1 MTLLSTTPGTIRS
14 GSFCRRLKSLMLDE
28 EASAA
33 IEYAFVAPAFIA
45 LLLGILHIAL
55 IYLAQEGL
63 ETAVEDS
70 ARIIMTGQAQTTT
83 MGSGTSAYF
92 GMTATDF
99 KNAICNGVTGKDA
112 NLNTITYPRALPPF
126 LTCNRLAVNVQ
137 IAPSGCTAPTI
148 VTPTFTLTN
157 GTVSSSGSGFGTAN
171 CDGTGKSTAGLTS
184 SQGQLVIVQ
193 LAYLWPTV
201 SAPLGLNFVNQTGG
215 NRLLVA
221 TYVFTVESY
230 VCATGQSTC

>member
-14 GSFCRRLKSLMLDE
+14 GSFCRHLKSLLLDE

-184 SQGQLVIVQ
+184 SR
-193 LAYLWPTV
+193 
-201 SAPLGLNFVNQTGG
+201 G
-215 NRLLVA
+215 NW
-221 TYVFTVESY
+221 
-230 VCATGQSTC
+230 